1 MWTADK
7 RVLLLVVVL
16 ILAVIG
22 HPGLAET
29 PSAADYVDDAIT
41 FYKQENCT
49 KAIELLKKAIELNP
63 GYARAYSWL
72 GLCYVKI
79 GRTREA
85 VEAFRRVIALAP
97 DSEDARVARRW
108 LNRLQPP
115 APPLAPTDT
124 SQPPAASRPPSAR
137 KTPSPGPV
145 YLVDLPAAA
154 GVGQEERPPR
164 VQLFGQVFYKALVRE
179 LCDSGEEHGWRV
191 SYNLQRKYIRFT
203 AQVGLAD
210 REFSGRVVAKF
221 VVRGDGVTL
230 FESRPKKVG
239 DVPDTIDVNV
249 GGVLQ
254 LELTAW
260 LEEGGV
266 WYCGNVVWADPRVYP
281 PEASLPTPAA
291 PPDTSQLPAASRPPS
306 ARETPPPGPVYLVD
320 LPAAVGVGQE
330 ERPPRVQLFGEV
342 FYKSL
347 ARKLCYSGEQ
357 YRWRV
362 VYNLQRRYVR
372 LTARVGVAD
381 GEPTGS
387 VVAKFVVLG
396 DGAVLFESRPKK
408 SGDVPDSLDVD
419 VRVML
424 QLELVAWLE
433 RSGTC
438 WDVVWADPRVYP
450 PETSLPT
457 PAPDRAGPGSGSTP
471 PSVTSVAG
479 GAKPAPAAA
488 TPTSAA
494 RAIAVFPFADS
505 SGSYS
510 NAGTRVASAVL
521 EELFKMGKVETV
533 SQQRL
538 SQAATGRVDPLDVEG
553 ARQVAQRVGAR
564 WIVLGIVERYQ
575 VYQGT
580 AVKLIVVT
588 YYKEAFVDVAFQV
601 IDVATGERILTDR
614 SHVKLRS
621 TALESHRLPPDGDML
636 REATRRVGVDIAQKV
651 ALVWAQHTSE

>member
-1 MWTADK
+1 
-7 RVLLLVVVL
+7 VLLLVVVL

-115 APPLAPTDT
+115 APPLAPPDT

-137 KTPSPGPV
+137 KTPAPGPV
-145 YLVDLPAAA
+145 YLVDLPAAV
-154 GVGQEERPPR
+154 GVGQEERPR
-164 VQLFGQVFYKALVRE
+164 QVQLFGQVFYKALVRE
-179 LCDSGEEHGWRV
+179 LCYSGEEHGWRV
-191 SYNLQRKYIRFT
+191 SYNLQRKYVRFT

-260 LEEGGV
+260 LEEGGE
-266 WYCGNVVWADPRVYP
+266 WLIPLCGDVVWADPRVYP
-281 PEASLPTPAA
+281 PEA
-291 PPDTSQLPAASRPPS
+291 
-306 ARETPPPGPVYLVD
+306 
-320 LPAAVGVGQE
+320 
-330 ERPPRVQLFGEV
+330 
-342 FYKSL
+342 
-347 ARKLCYSGEQ
+347 
-357 YRWRV
+357 
-362 VYNLQRRYVR
+362 
-372 LTARVGVAD
+372 
-381 GEPTGS
+381 
-387 VVAKFVVLG
+387 
-396 DGAVLFESRPKK
+396 
-408 SGDVPDSLDVD
+408 
-419 VRVML
+419 
-424 QLELVAWLE
+424 
-433 RSGTC
+433 
-438 WDVVWADPRVYP
+438 
-450 PETSLPT
+450 SLPT

-479 GAKPAPAAA
+479 GARPAPAAA

-510 NAGTRVASAVL
+510 DAGTRVASAVL

-575 VYQGT
+575 VHQGT
-580 AVKLIVVT
+580 AVKLIFVT

-614 SHVKLRS
+614 SHVKLQS
-621 TALESHRLPPDGDML
+621 TALESHQLPPDGDML
-636 REATRRVGVDIAQKV
+636 RKATRRVGVDIAQKV